1 MSRYLERDRNF
12 RRRDDYGPRRNYDY
26 DPRRRGRGDRFDREV
41 NGDMHRRY
49 EYLYPS
55 PNKEDLFNQRV
66 GAEAL
71 HNVTSEND
79 YSVYQDVNVKVSYA
93 SGLIP
98 VPPIEAFAELA
109 EAPYELDSTIYDNT
123 VTARYIQPTP
133 IQKYALPAGMSGYD
147 ILACSQTGSGK
158 TCAFLVPI
166 IHRIVIEKLKLLTR
180 TPGMHEDFSFKRD
193 RFGGIARPF
202 CVILAPTRELVQQ
215 TAKASW
221 MLSHGTGVLTRVVY
235 GGSPLPPQQD
245 ALQLG
250 CDILVATPGRMY
262 DFIKREVID
271 TSFVRFVVFDECD
284 RMLDMGFEDQI
295 RDIMRLLPGP
305 TYELRDLEDSSKTYP
320 VERQTLLFSATFP
333 KEIRNMALDFLRS
346 NRLVEITVGQIGST
360 NPNLAQ
366 RVVLV
371 EHGFRK
377 LDLLRD
383 YLTGKSEELN
393 RMLHEVY
400 GSHDDAATAHNY
412 PRGAAA
418 TGKRNSVAQIIIPYQ
433 TIVFTNFKMEA
444 NRIFKYFGALGCRVA
459 VIHGDM
465 SQASREN
472 NLKLFKSGET
482 NVLIATDVA
491 QRGLDIPHV
500 RLVLN
505 YDVPGNIDDYIH
517 RIGRTG
523 RVGRPGLA
531 ITFIVPRS
539 DPPNTLR
546 DIRRKLREAKQ
557 PIPGWFDDT
566 LETTSRE
573 QQDDMNDYRGNYCG
587 RGDFNDRGYDRT
599 GRFSNG
605 PRRSNG
611 RFLDLSCVNY
621 EEVTSLLESGAGLS
635 RDQELK
641 VCRLAIAKG
650 WSEIAER
657 LEEAYRPEEGRTT
670 MLMCA
675 AMDRNLDLLKRYVH
689 ERRMQDENGW
699 TALMFAAQAG
709 HLECVQILLP
719 EAWIRTTR
727 PASDLAE
734 KGTAMM
740 LAAQAGHADI
750 VELLWPYE
758 CCGKDANDHNA
769 YWYAQKAAKN
779 GERIREILDLEGQGK
794 VRRREKVVEELSV

>member
-235 GGSPLPPQQD
+235 GGDGLRPQQD

-400 GSHDDAATAHNY
+400 GSHDDAATELGTSQSTSNISETYAEAASHNY
-412 PRGAAA
+412 PGSIAA
-418 TGKRNSVAQIIIPYQ
+418 TGMRSTTAPAIIPYQ
-433 TIVFTNFKMEA
+433 TIVFTNFKVEA
-444 NRIFKYFGALGCRVA
+444 DRIFRYFDDLGCRVA

-465 SQASREN
+465 SQKDREN
-472 NLKLFKSGET
+472 NLKFFKSGRT
-482 NVLIATDVA
+482 NILIATDVA

-505 YDVPGNIDDYIH
+505 YDVPGNIDDYTH

-523 RVGRPGLA
+523 RAGRPGLA
-531 ITFIVPRS
+531 ITLIAPER
-539 DPPNTLR
+539 DTLSTLK
-546 DIRRKLREAKQ
+546 DLRRKLSETKQ
-557 PIPGWFDDT
+557 PIPRWFDDAI
-566 LETTSRE
+566 ERMIREKRGERAERRGGNRSR
-573 QQDDMNDYRGNYCG
+573 GG
-587 RGDFNDRGYDRT
+587 FNDRGYDRNS
-599 GRFSNG
+599 GFGSG
-605 PRRSNG
+605 PRRYDNRDHGNSYGG
-611 RFLDLSCVNY
+611 RD
-621 EEVTSLLESGAGLS
+621 
-635 RDQELK
+635 
-641 VCRLAIAKG
+641 
-650 WSEIAER
+650 
-657 LEEAYRPEEGRTT
+657 
-670 MLMCA
+670 
-675 AMDRNLDLLKRYVH
+675 DRYNRRY
-689 ERRMQDENGW
+689 
-699 TALMFAAQAG
+699 
-709 HLECVQILLP
+709 
-719 EAWIRTTR
+719 
-727 PASDLAE
+727 
-734 KGTAMM
+734 
-740 LAAQAGHADI
+740 
-750 VELLWPYE
+750 
-758 CCGKDANDHNA
+758 
-769 YWYAQKAAKN
+769 
-779 GERIREILDLEGQGK
+779 
-794 VRRREKVVEELSV
+794 